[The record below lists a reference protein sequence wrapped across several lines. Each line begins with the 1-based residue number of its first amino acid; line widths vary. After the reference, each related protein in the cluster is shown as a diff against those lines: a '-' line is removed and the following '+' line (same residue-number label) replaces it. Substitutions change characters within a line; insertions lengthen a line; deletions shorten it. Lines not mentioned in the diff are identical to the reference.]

1 MTAFLMADQR
11 HGFTQFKGRVVF
23 KDVRGLRPPSDA
35 QAESFQR
42 PVAPRVSAP
51 LPVWLREVLVE
62 NVLKLFH
69 DVVHVDGDQAAVLL
83 QRLFKNTLKT
93 SNNAKI

>member
-1 MTAFLMADQR
+1 M
-11 HGFTQFKGRVVF
+11 KGR
-23 KDVRGLRPPSDA
+23 RPPSDA
-35 QAESFQR
+35 QAESFKH
-42 PVAPRVSAP
+42 PTGTVSVSTP

-83 QRLFKNTLKT
+83 QRLFKNTWKM
-93 SNNAKI
+93 SNTTKI

>member
-11 HGFTQFKGRVVF
+11 HGQEVSHNS
-23 KDVRGLRPPSDA
+23 KDVLFLKTLEVADHHRTLRPI
-35 QAESFQR
+35 
-42 PVAPRVSAP
+42 APCVSAP

-93 SNNAKI
+93 SNNTKI